1 MKNLQYMQSMFHL
14 SSYDLPLCHR
24 CVKAYSPFRN
34 RRKSEGRTKAERRM
48 NEQRS
53 KDDRTPIEE
62 MPYLHK
68 SHYKDTK
75 FL

>member
-1 MKNLQYMQSMFHL
+1 MICRRAIVVSRLILRSGIEE
-14 SSYDLPLCHR
+14 
-24 CVKAYSPFRN
+24 KAKAE
-34 RRKSEGRTKAERRM
+34 RRMNEGRTKAERRM

>member
-1 MKNLQYMQSMFHL
+1 MPASFRL
-14 SSYDLPLCHR
+14 SSYDLPSCHR
-24 CVKAYSPFRN
+24 RVKAYSPLRN
-34 RRKSEGRTKAERRM
+34 RRRSEGRTKAERRM